1 MKVSLRTEG
10 KYKGRAPSAMRQ
22 AGDVAKLKADGV
34 TPTEIAR
41 QLGMSR
47 MSVYRVLKEAGAK
60 AAG

>member
-1 MKVSLRTEG
+1 
-10 KYKGRAPSAMRQ
+10 MRQ